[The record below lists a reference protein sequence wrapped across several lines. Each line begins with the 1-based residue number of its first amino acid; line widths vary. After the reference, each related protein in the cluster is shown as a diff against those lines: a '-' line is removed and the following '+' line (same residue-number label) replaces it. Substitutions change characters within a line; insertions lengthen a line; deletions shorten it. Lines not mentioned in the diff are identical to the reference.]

1 MLLGFK
7 FVGLMATALLA
18 FSSPVATSQ
27 SFTGANSTGFPPCD
41 ALIKAGLSN
50 RLLFATDPEYEP
62 RIESYWA
69 WNTRRHPYCIVQ
81 PHNAKEVSTA
91 MTALLGSKA
100 GAGDGTGAGAWYIAV
115 RAGGHNLGYSNNI
128 DTGVT
133 IDLKY
138 LNQTTYDSKTNIAS
152 VSPGSHWEDVYA
164 ELHKHGVVV
173 TGGRDGDVGVGGFLL
188 GGGSTYYMA
197 QTGFGCDSIKNFEV
211 VLTNG
216 TIVNANEDE
225 NSDLWR
231 ALKGGGSNF
240 GIVTR
245 YDMEALEDKY
255 IAHGQRAMLGNYSTE
270 LVDAVVDFTN
280 NQKKYD
286 KDALVAI
293 LVHKGG
299 EDILATIEVNTD
311 GVKNSTAFSKL
322 RQIPQVSPFAQDVVP
337 LSVAAANSTLPSN
350 AWTLQTTLTF
360 KNDKRIM
367 NHAAKVHK
375 QFAQRLT
382 QGIGEKNFYSI
393 VFFQPLPSFYAE
405 ISEEKGGNMF
415 ADTLKDHN
423 AVLWTAGVFVY
434 TNQSDFA
441 VAQLRM
447 NEMVAEL
454 KSFSASVGGENPLIY
469 LNYADFSQNPLGS
482 YPKENV
488 DHMRKVAAKYD
499 PKRDFQTRFPGG
511 FKISRVEA

>member
-1 MLLGFK
+1 MLLGFN
-7 FVGLMATALLA
+7 FVGLMSSTLLA
-18 FSSPVATSQ
+18 FSSSVATSQ
-27 SFTGANSTGFPPCD
+27 TFTSANFTGFPPCD
-41 ALIKAGLSN
+41 ALIEASLSN

-81 PHNAKEVSTA
+81 PHNVKEVSTA

-293 LVHKGG
+293 L
-299 EDILATIEVNTD
+299 
-311 GVKNSTAFSKL
+311 NSTAFSKL

-375 QFAQRLT
+375 QFAQKLT
-382 QGIGEKNFYSI
+382 QGIGENNFYSI

-423 AVLWTAGVFVY
+423 AILWTAGVFVY

-441 VAQLRM
+441 VAQLWM

-499 PKRDFQTRFPGG
+499 PKGEFQTRFPGG

>member
-1 MLLGFK
+1 
-7 FVGLMATALLA
+7 LMATTLLTL
-18 FSSPVATSQ
+18 SSSAAASQISTSL
-27 SFTGANSTGFPPCD
+27 NSTGFPPCD
-41 ALIKAGLSN
+41 ALIESGFSN

-91 MTALLGSKA
+91 MTALLESDA

-133 IDLKY
+133 IDLQY
-138 LNQTTYDSKTNIAS
+138 LNQTTYDRKTNIAS

-197 QTGFGCDSIKNFEV
+197 QTGFGCDSITNFEV

-216 TIVNANEDE
+216 TIVNANKDE
-225 NSDLWR
+225 HSDLWK

-245 YDMEALEDKY
+245 YDMEALEDKN
-255 IAHGQRAMLGNYSTE
+255 IAHGQRTMLGNHSTE

-280 NQKKYD
+280 NQKRFD

-311 GVKNSTAFSKL
+311 GVTNSTAFNKL
-322 RQIPQVSPFAQDVVP
+322 RQIPQTSPFTQDVAP
-337 LSVAAANSTLPSN
+337 LSVAAANTTLPGN
-350 AWTLQTTLTF
+350 AC
-360 KNDKRIM
+360 
-367 NHAAKVHK
+367 
-375 QFAQRLT
+375 
-382 QGIGEKNFYSI
+382 I
-393 VFFQPLPSFYAE
+393 VFFQPLPSFFAE

-423 AVLWTAGVFVY
+423 AILWTAGVFVY

-441 VAQLRM
+441 VAQFRM

-454 KSFSASVGGENPLIY
+454 KSFSSSVGGENPLIY

-488 DHMRKVAAKYD
+488 DYMRKVAAKYD
-499 PKRDFQTRFPGG
+499 PTGAFQTRFPGG